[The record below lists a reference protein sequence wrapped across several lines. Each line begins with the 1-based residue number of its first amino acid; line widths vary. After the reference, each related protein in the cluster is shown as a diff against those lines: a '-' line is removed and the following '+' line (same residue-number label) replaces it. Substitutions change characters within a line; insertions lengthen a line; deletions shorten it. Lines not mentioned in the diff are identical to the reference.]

1 MQRKLERASVALG
14 RLDGIGRLLPGPD
27 ELLYSYVRKEAVLS
41 SQIEGTQSSL
51 ADLLLHENSVAP
63 GVPTIYQQVA
73 LHTNVAVYD
82 YLKARIAIRVPEAAA
97 ACGTTKPTVARAL
110 EDLERLGIAHE
121 VTGKPRNRVYVY
133 QEYLEILNRDAVD
146 AR

>member
-1 MQRKLERASVALG
+1 
-14 RLDGIGRLLPGPD
+14 
-27 ELLYSYVRKEAVLS
+27 
-41 SQIEGTQSSL
+41 
-51 ADLLLHENSVAP
+51 
-63 GVPTIYQQVA
+63 
-73 LHTNVAVYD
+73 VYD
-82 YLKARIAIRVPEAAA
+82 YLKARVAIRVPEAAA

-133 QEYLEILNRDAVD
+133 KEYLEILNRDAVD